1 MKETVLAIGPV
12 DILTVKFPTER
23 PSVPLAPALA
33 DLVEA
38 GLVRVLDLVFVS
50 KSAEGDVVALNLE
63 DIGPDLVPD
72 VAELAVLASGN
83 IDDDDVNE
91 VATFLEPGTSAALLV
106 WENTWA
112 APFAAKLRASGAEI
126 VDYGRLPREAAE
138 AVFAELAG
146 E

>member
-1 MKETVLAIGPV
+1 MKETALAIGPV

-23 PSVPLAPALA
+23 PSVPLAPVLA
-33 DLVEA
+33 DLA
-38 GLVRVLDLVFVS
+38 QRGLIRVLDLAFVS
-50 KSAEGDVVALNLE
+50 KTAEGDVVALNLE

-72 VAELAVLASGN
+72 LAEVAVIAAGQ
-83 IDDDDVNE
+83 IDDEDVDE

-106 WENTWA
+106 FENTWA
-112 APFAAKLRASGAEI
+112 AEFAEKLRASNGEI

-138 AVFAELAG
+138 LLYAELTG